1 MKKFKTATMKPR
13 LFPLKGNFSKQ
24 LMNLHKPETSKDRTD
39 RAFALK
45 RLLGRL
51 ARTLFKLTA
60 LMIVGIL
67 FSVFVVW
74 LSNNFIIGFFA
85 LIIIVLF
92 WVGKIFWDDSANSA

>member
-1 MKKFKTATMKPR
+1 MPVRRNYDPKFKKMINDILT
-13 LFPLKGNFSKQ
+13 
-24 LMNLHKPETSKDRTD
+24 EKDRPD
-39 RAFALK
+39 RAVALN
-45 RLLGRL
+45 RWLGRL